1 MIHIFTEGSGHEQT
15 TGKKM
20 YSTLQE
26 SNSGNTLLNYTGI
39 YMAGSFLPRVIF
51 PFHSSVA

>member
-39 YMAGSFLPRVIF
+39 YMDGSFLPRVIF